1 VVSHID
7 YFEKY
12 ILSLDGSLKIA
23 MPQLTNIDSIIAF
36 KQGREKG
43 FNHFFNSLYKPLYF
57 FATRYV
63 KDSAAAEDI
72 ITDSFIK
79 LWDKREI
86 FETEQG
92 IKAYLYKTVYN
103 ASIRWLQNQQRK
115 IFHISSYTK
124 QNDATEQPFLNN
136 IIKTETIN
144 NLHLAIAHL
153 PNQCK
158 KVFTKLFIEGKSVSE
173 TAQEM
178 NLTISTIK
186 NQKARGIKLLKPK
199 LLPLSPAGG
208 ACPDLSGGS
217 TSS

>member
-1 VVSHID
+1 MVALI
-7 YFEKY
+7 
-12 ILSLDGSLKIA
+12 
-23 MPQLTNIDSIIAF
+23 NINPLLAF
-36 KQGREKG
+36 KEGREEG

-86 FETEQG
+86 FETEAG
-92 IKAYLYKTVYN
+92 IKGYLYKTVYN

-115 IFHISSYTK
+115 MFHLSSYAK
-124 QNDATEQPFLNN
+124 QNDTTEHSYLNN
-136 IIKTETIN
+136 IIKAETIN
-144 NLHLAIAHL
+144 NLHKAIGHL
-153 PNQCK
+153 PAQCK
-158 KVFTKLFIEGKSVSE
+158 TVFTKLFIEGKSASE

-186 NQKARGIKLLKPK
+186 NQKARGIKLLKT
-199 LLPLSPAGG
+199 LLSPAGG
-208 ACPDLSGGS
+208 AYPD
-217 TSS
+217 